1 MTWPDVSTFYNGLF
15 LEDNYALNCHSSL
28 KFSVSVG
35 SHSNKVESQFGLN
48 SLKIFYPEMKAKKN
62 RILKSF
68 SSNYNRSENGFEYGF
83 GIAYGERAPSVT
95 EAYGFYLFNSF
106 ENYDNIGN
114 PNLKNE
120 KSFEGNAF
128 VGFKKDKFN
137 LKMATSY
144 FHIANYI
151 VGKPDEILIPMTIGA
166 TGVKIYT
173 VLDYATIFNVSLTSE
188 IKFSKQLKWT
198 SQLVYTRGKDFNN
211 VNLPFMSPLNYSTSL
226 AFAKDNFSTEIM
238 LQGNTKQI
246 NFSEVYGEDETP
258 DYAIANVNFGYKIQF
273 GKNRIIVKTG
283 LENILDTYYS
293 TYSDWNNFPRMG
305 RNIFLNL
312 SLCL

>member
-1 MTWPDVSTFYNGLF
+1 
-15 LEDNYALNCHSSL
+15 
-28 KFSVSVG
+28 
-35 SHSNKVESQFGLN
+35 
-48 SLKIFYPEMKAKKN
+48 
-62 RILKSF
+62 
-68 SSNYNRSENGFEYGF
+68 
-83 GIAYGERAPSVT
+83 
-95 EAYGFYLFNSF
+95 
-106 ENYDNIGN
+106 
-114 PNLKNE
+114 
-120 KSFEGNAF
+120 
-128 VGFKKDKFN
+128 
-137 LKMATSY
+137 
-144 FHIANYI
+144 
-151 VGKPDEILIPMTIGA
+151 
-166 TGVKIYT
+166 
-173 VLDYATIFNVSLTSE
+173 VSLTSE